1 VIQVCSRCGTRW
13 NVRDRQR
20 SWCPRCQGALLA
32 PSAESSAVAPGA
44 SPVAAKPTD
53 QGWGQRPTTGTAGG
67 QPPRLPPGYRWIAVR
82 PGAAPPPRQGPR
94 PLGPTPRY
102 SVIPRWGLT
111 DHFDGPQDATDAP
124 EERDGPSAAT
134 VRKTLVGT
142 AIVVGAAVF
151 VHLIRYV
158 LLLVNRSVL
167 LHPLLAGAATWFGV
181 ALSVLAAFAVVGSA
195 VVLTNWLIARRASAY
210 AVGGATDPRSVWE
223 LRGGCLVP
231 IANLVWAPVFVFEL
245 ARTEGRLSRLR
256 TDIVAWWCTWV
267 VSYALVIWAFATSFT
282 RDPQGI
288 ADNTVTTIIAYLAGL
303 AALVLAYRVFQGF
316 ERNPVDRPSRR
327 WIMVPD
333 DGPDERDAAVPVEQK
348 QREPAA

>member
-1 VIQVCSRCGTRW
+1 MIQVCSRCGTRW

-32 PSAESSAVAPGA
+32 PSVEPSAVAPGA
-44 SPVAAKPTD
+44 SPVAAKPAD

-82 PGAAPPPRQGPR
+82 PGAAPPPRHGPR
-94 PLGPTPRY
+94 QLGPTPRY

-111 DHFDGPQDATDAP
+111 DHFDGPLAATDAP

-134 VRKTLVGT
+134 VRKTLIGT

-151 VHLIRYV
+151 IHLIRYV

-167 LHPLLAGAATWFGV
+167 LHPLVAGAATWFGV

-210 AVGGATDPRSVWE
+210 AVDGATDPRSVWE
-223 LRGGCLVP
+223 LRAGALVP

-288 ADNTVTTIIAYLAGL
+288 ADNTVTTIVAYLAGL
-303 AALVLAYRVFQGF
+303 AALILAYRVVQGF

-327 WIMVPD
+327 WIVVPD
-333 DGPDERDAAVPVEQK
+333 DGPVERDAAVPVEQK

>member
-1 VIQVCSRCGTRW
+1 MIQVCSRCGTRW

-32 PSAESSAVAPGA
+32 PSAEPSAVAPGA
-44 SPVAAKPTD
+44 SPVAAKQAD

-82 PGAAPPPRQGPR
+82 PGAAPPPRHGPR
-94 PLGPTPRY
+94 QLGPTPRY

-134 VRKTLVGT
+134 VRKALIGT
-142 AIVVGAAVF
+142 AIVVGAAVV

-167 LHPLLAGAATWFGV
+167 LHPLVAGAATWFGV

-210 AVGGATDPRSVWE
+210 AVGGGTDPRSVWE
-223 LRGGCLVP
+223 LRAGCLVP

-256 TDIVAWWCTWV
+256 TDIVAWWCTWL

-333 DGPDERDAAVPVEQK
+333 DGPDERDTAVPVEQE

>member
-1 VIQVCSRCGTRW
+1 MIQVCSRCGTRW

-32 PSAESSAVAPGA
+32 PSAEPSAVAPGS
-44 SPVAAKPTD
+44 SPVAAKPAD

-67 QPPRLPPGYRWIAVR
+67 QAPRLPPGYRWIAVR
-82 PGAAPPPRQGPR
+82 PGAAPPPRHGPR

-111 DHFDGPQDATDAP
+111 DRFDGPQEAADAP
-124 EERDGPSAAT
+124 EDRDGPSAAT
-134 VRKTLVGT
+134 VRKTLIGT
-142 AIVVGAAVF
+142 AIVVGAAVLI
-151 VHLIRYV
+151 HLIRYV

-167 LHPLLAGAATWFGV
+167 LHPLVAGAATWFGV

-195 VVLTNWLIARRASAY
+195 VVLTNWLVARRASAY
-210 AVGGATDPRSVWE
+210 AVGGAADPRSVWE

-267 VSYALVIWAFATSFT
+267 LSYALVMWAFATSFT

-333 DGPDERDAAVPVEQK
+333 DGPAERDAAVPVEQE